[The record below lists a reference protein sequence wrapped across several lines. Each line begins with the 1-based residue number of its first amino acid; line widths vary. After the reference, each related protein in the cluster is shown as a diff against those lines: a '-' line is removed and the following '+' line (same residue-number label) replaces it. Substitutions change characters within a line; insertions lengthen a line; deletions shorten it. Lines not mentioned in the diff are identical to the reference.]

1 MKRWIS
7 EDFKHH
13 DRIDSDVF
21 YKKLTRLALP
31 IALQSF
37 ISASLNLVDNLMVG
51 SLGETELAAVGIG
64 IQLFFLFWMVIFGF
78 TSGCNTFTA
87 QFWGTKNM
95 ANIRKVI
102 GFSLTVTFLVGV
114 VFFLFATFFARQF
127 VSLFTDDPAAL
138 KLAVDY
144 IHIGS
149 PTFLMLGVSVSFQT
163 ALRATQQ
170 PRIPLYISMV
180 AFTTNTVLNYIFIF
194 GKLGL
199 PAMGVQGAALAT
211 IIARA
216 IEMTLV
222 LWVVFGRKNVIAGD
236 TKEFFNWNKILAT
249 RIFKNALPT
258 TANEVS
264 WGLGMTVC
272 NIAYAQA
279 GITAYAAVRASLTIF
294 DLFILFAFSLGDAAL
309 IILGEHLGRGERDYA
324 IGASKKLVKVVLII
338 GVVSGTLLIF
348 IGKPLLGLFNFSDNG
363 FEFAYSILLVYGLTM
378 WVDLYSGVH
387 IVGIL
392 RGGGDTRFAM
402 FTELGTIWLIAVPL
416 AFAGI
421 LLWHMPIYLVILM
434 VRAET
439 VIKSVILTFR
449 WTTCKW
455 ANTVIKEL

>member
-1 MKRWIS
+1 MRKWINP
-7 EDFKHH
+7 DFHNHK
-13 DRIDSDVF
+13 RIDSDAF

-64 IQLFFLFWMVIFGF
+64 VQLFFIFWMVIFGF

-87 QFWGTKNM
+87 QFWGNKNLV
-95 ANIRKVI
+95 NIRKVI
-102 GFSLTVTFLVGV
+102 GFSLTVSFAAG
-114 VFFLFATFFARQF
+114 VFFFIIAVFFAEYF
-127 VSLFTDDPAAL
+127 VMLFTDDPAAL
-138 KLAVDY
+138 ELAVDY

-149 PTFLMLGVSVSFQT
+149 PVFLMLGISVSFQT

-194 GKLGL
+194 GKMGV

-211 IIARA
+211 VIARA
-216 IEMTLV
+216 IEMSLV
-222 LWVVFGRKNVIAGD
+222 LWVVFGRKNIISGHI
-236 TKEFFNWNKILAT
+236 KEFFKWNKLLAV

-258 TANEVS
+258 TINEVS
-264 WGLGMTVC
+264 WGLGMAAC
-272 NIAYAQA
+272 NMAYAQA

-309 IILGEHLGRGERDYA
+309 ILLGEHLGRGERDYA
-324 IGASKKLVKVVLII
+324 IGASKKLIKVVLII
-338 GVVSGTLLIF
+338 GIASGTLLIF
-348 IGKPLLGLFNFSDNG
+348 IGKPLLGFFDFSPEG

-387 IVGIL
+387 IIGVL

-402 FTELGTIWLIAVPL
+402 VTEVGTIWLIAVPL
-416 AFAGI
+416 AFAGT
-421 LLWHMPIYLVILM
+421 LLWDLPIYLVILL
-434 VRAET
+434 VRSET
-439 VIKSVILTFR
+439 VIKSIILTFR
-449 WTTCKW
+449 WTSCKW
-455 ANTVIKEL
+455 ANTMIKGI

>member
-1 MKRWIS
+1 MKKWIS
-7 EDFKHH
+7 PDFH
-13 DRIDSDVF
+13 DHIRIDSDIF

-64 IQLFFLFWMVIFGF
+64 IQLFFIFWMVIFGF

-87 QFWGTKNM
+87 QFWGNKNL

-102 GFSLTVTFLVGV
+102 GFSLTVSFSAGL
-114 VFFLFATFFARQF
+114 VFFIIATFFSRQF
-127 VSLFTDDPAAL
+127 VSFFTDDPVAL
-138 KLAVDY
+138 VLAVDY
-144 IHIGS
+144 IRICS
-149 PTFLMLGVSVSFQT
+149 PVFLMLGISVSFQS

-180 AFTTNTVLNYIFIF
+180 AFTSNTVLNYLFIF

-211 IIARA
+211 VIARA
-216 IEMTLV
+216 IEMSLV
-222 LWVVFGRKNVIAGD
+222 VWVVFGRKNIISGHI
-236 TKEFFNWNKILAT
+236 KEFFAWNKLLAV
-249 RIFKNALPT
+249 RIFKNAFPT
-258 TANEVS
+258 TINEVS
-264 WGLGMTVC
+264 WGLGMTAC
-272 NIAYAQA
+272 NLAYAQA
-279 GITAYAAVRASLTIF
+279 GITAFAAVRASLTIF

-309 IILGEHLGRGERDYA
+309 IILGEHLGKGERDYA

-348 IGKPLLGLFNFSDNG
+348 IGKHLLGFFDFSPEG
-363 FEFAYSILLVYGLTM
+363 FEFAYSILLVYALTM

-402 FTELGTIWLIAVPL
+402 FTELSTIWLIAVPL
-416 AFAGI
+416 AFAGTLLWNLPIYMVI
-421 LLWHMPIYLVILM
+421 LL
-434 VRAET
+434 VRLET
-439 VIKSVILTFR
+439 VVKSIILTLR
-449 WTTCKW
+449 WMSCKW
-455 ANTVIKEL
+455 ANTVIKGM